1 MKIHAIRS
9 FLALAV
15 VCGLTTPGFAQVAA
29 QYQGQPR
36 PLGLSPIGP
45 TYKANSDPND
55 KLFTGNTLQT
65 FTNFVQTMLP
75 EGVAFTG
82 ANLNQL
88 DPTRLYFTSDYA
100 PRVYFLGEGA
110 GYNNALCVTIAQAAL
125 PTDKPVTGNNYL
137 VFPLAQ
143 SPLGSVHS
151 TPNAL
156 SYSQPLM
163 PGDFVN
169 LGTVKA
175 GSQLAFFL
183 AAEMSGTTSSATP
196 KYVYYNG
203 EATNPD
209 DYQHMIAFFPDNSQF
224 IIIGFEDMN
233 NVTEPSDHDCNDV
246 LFAVDVGPQNSQILR
261 NVNSLPK

>member
-15 VCGLTTPGFAQVAA
+15 VCGLTTSGFSQTPET
-29 QYQGQPR
+29 YQGQPR
-36 PLGLSPIGP
+36 PLGLAPIGT
-45 TYKANSDPND
+45 TYKAGSDSASASFSSTQLPSFLSVI
-55 KLFTGNTLQT
+55 KSK
-65 FTNFVQTMLP
+65 LP
-75 EGVAFTG
+75 EGVPFNG
-82 ANLNQL
+82 ANVNQL

-110 GYNNALCVTIAQAAL
+110 GYNNALCITIAQAAL
-125 PTDKPVTGNNYL
+125 PTDKPVTGSNYL

-143 SPLGSVHS
+143 SPVGWVNTGSS
-151 TPNAL
+151 L

-183 AAEMSGTTSSATP
+183 AAEMSSTTSSATP

-203 EATNPD
+203 DATNPD

-233 NVTEPSDHDCNDV
+233 NITEPSDHDCNDV